1 MGQPNDLARR
11 TMSMRKMK
19 VKETTKRSQDGSSDT
34 RNLNQ
39 IKKEMALP
47 RVASSLRNKAL
58 ARRDR

>member
-1 MGQPNDLARR
+1 
-11 TMSMRKMK
+11 MK

-39 IKKEMALP
+39 IKKEMALS